1 MAEEPWD
8 ELMGPPPSHNRK
20 YGASSDDEPTSVTS
34 SSSSYASSSRMPSR
48 WAQYEKDTEQLRSE
62 SHEANCRAVELASDN
77 IANSP
82 PRSVVADTVAR
93 RGVNMDYETDDGS
106 DDDYSYEND
115 EAQIRLEALKMLELA
130 DDHLSTPYAVRK
142 TQTGGFSASY
152 SGGFGG
158 TGSLGNSRRSS
169 GSSDA
174 RRSSEARRVPRALA
188 GIDFSKRA
196 TRNSYTASPRTNYSG
211 ADDLGIPFAEQES
224 LVDVIEMDGPAP
236 KKESRWSS
244 RYSIDHTLL
253 ALSGGRS
260 RNSNAKDVLDQ
271 LERETDREIKTARNM
286 FVSSPHETPRMF
298 GSGGFSFRD
307 GFRGSARGTDA
318 EETQPISASTNLR
331 TAWIDAVSSGLDTN
345 GKSLDPPEPRK
356 TWQEQVERK
365 KRQQRHLLAITLG
378 VCISI
383 AVLIGVLA
391 GISGKKGKAKS
402 SHFSDTA
409 PSTASPEVVFYVT
422 SDSPYDSSEEQK
434 LSADLQVM
442 SDAEFVVHLGNIQDS
457 SVTLCSESRYGR
469 VKDVLMQSPVPMFI
483 LPGEE
488 DWNNCP
494 NPENAWETWE
504 TTFEAFESNFDHN
517 FIVSR
522 QMRRKENFAFLYKN
536 VLFMGFH
543 LVGGRVHDGDDWD
556 ARLQDNIN
564 WMESMVTMNQESFRY
579 IVMMGNARPGPQ
591 QRMFFDRLSA
601 FLGPYDL
608 PIIYVHANS
617 GVGGVMKY
625 DLFGGD
631 KGIEALQIEDGGVNP
646 PLRISIF
653 DGEAPFVVG

>member
-1 MAEEPWD
+1 MAEQEPWD
-8 ELMGPPPSHNRK
+8 ELMGPPPSHAQKHHRN
-20 YGASSDDEPTSVTS
+20 SDSDDEPTLSTS
-34 SSSSYASSSRMPSR
+34 TSSSSYASSSRMPSR
-48 WAQYEKDTEQLRSE
+48 WAQYEKDSEQLRTE
-62 SHEANCRAVELASDN
+62 SHEANCKAVELAADK

-82 PRSVVADTVAR
+82 PRSAERSSVSLPIE
-93 RGVNMDYETDDGS
+93 YESQSDDGS
-106 DDDYSYEND
+106 DEEYGFEND

-152 SGGFGG
+152 SGSFSG

-169 GSSDA
+169 GSS
-174 RRSSEARRVPRALA
+174 EARRVPRALA
-188 GIDFSKRA
+188 GLDFSKRA
-196 TRNSYTASPRTNYSG
+196 TARTSYTSSPRSDYGVN
-211 ADDLGIPFAEQES
+211 DLGTPFAEQES
-224 LVDVIEMDGPAP
+224 LVDVIEMDDPAP

-260 RNSNAKDVLDQ
+260 RSSNAKDVLDQ
-271 LERETDREIKTARNM
+271 LERETDREIKSARNM

-307 GFRGSARGTDA
+307 GFRSNASRADT
-318 EETQPISASTNLR
+318 EETQPISPSTNLR

-345 GKSLDPPEPRK
+345 GKSLEPPEPRK

-365 KRQQRHLLAITLG
+365 KRQQRRLAMVSLGLCIT
-378 VCISI
+378 I
-383 AVLIGVLA
+383 AVLIGVV
-391 GISGKKGKAKS
+391 SGSGGKDDNSKAS
-402 SHFSDTA
+402 AFSDTA
-409 PSTASPEVVFYVT
+409 PSRGTPEVVFYVT

-442 SDAEFVVHLGNIQDS
+442 PDAEFVVHLGNIQDS
-457 SVTLCSESRYGR
+457 SVTLCSESRYAR
-469 VKDVLMQSPVPMFI
+469 VKDVLVQSPVPMFI

-504 TTFEAFESNFDHN
+504 STFDAFETNFDHN
-517 FIVSR
+517 FVVSR
-522 QMRRKENFAFLYKN
+522 QMRRKENFSFLYKK

-543 LVGGRVHDGDDWD
+543 LVGGRIHGADDWD
-556 ARLQDNIN
+556 ARLEDNVN
-564 WMESMVTMNQESFRY
+564 WMESMVTMNQDNFQY
-579 IVMMGNARPGPQ
+579 VVMMGNARPGPQ
-591 QRMFFDRLSA
+591 QRKFFDRLSA

-631 KGIEALQIEDGGVNP
+631 QGIEALQIEDGGINP